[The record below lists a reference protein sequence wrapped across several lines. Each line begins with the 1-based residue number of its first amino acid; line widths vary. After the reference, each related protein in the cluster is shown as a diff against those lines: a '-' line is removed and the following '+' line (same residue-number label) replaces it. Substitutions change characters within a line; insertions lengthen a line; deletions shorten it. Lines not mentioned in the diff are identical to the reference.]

1 MALFQEGDRAM
12 LTTIEGIYRQGKI
25 ELLEVPLGVGDRDR
39 VIVTFLGAKDVDLR
53 ERGIDAEQAAEARA
67 RLATF
72 ADDWNRVE
80 MDVYDDYENA
90 QIRTR

>member
-1 MALFQEGDRAM
+1 M

-25 ELLEVPLGVGDRDR
+25 ELLEVPQGVGDRDR
-39 VIVTFLGAKDVDLR
+39 VIVTFLGAKTIDLR

-72 ADDWNRVE
+72 ADDWNRAE

-90 QIRTR
+90 QMRTR